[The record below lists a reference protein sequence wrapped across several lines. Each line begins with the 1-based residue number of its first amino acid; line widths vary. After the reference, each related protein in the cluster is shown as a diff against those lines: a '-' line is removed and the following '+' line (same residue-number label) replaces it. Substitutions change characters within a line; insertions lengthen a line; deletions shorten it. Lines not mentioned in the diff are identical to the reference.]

1 MLVLASIFTMIGS
14 GEQLKVELKQWE
26 REFIKEYRRKP
37 TKNDICA
44 RKDICKNILPLKCI
58 NISNK

>member
-1 MLVLASIFTMIGS
+1 MIGS

-37 TKNDICA
+37 TKNDICV